1 METRTLGENCMTKAI
16 AVAGKGG
23 TGKTTLSAL
32 IVRHLHRRGK
42 VPILAVDAD
51 PAAHLAGTLGMMAEK
66 TIGTTQAEFHDSRLR
81 LPPGMPKTAYLE
93 MCLNQVVVEGQGL
106 DLIVMGR
113 PEGAGCY
120 CSSNAVLR
128 EFLDVLGKNYSYV
141 IMDNE
146 AGMEHLS
153 RKTTQ
158 NVDILL
164 MVSDPTIRGL
174 RTVGKLL
181 DLVQEL
187 HLNISRT
194 YLVVDRIT
202 GAMPPP
208 LEEAI
213 AQINIE
219 MAGCIPSDEN
229 ILAFDQLDRPLMDL
243 PDDSPAVMAV
253 ADIME
258 KLSA

>member
-1 METRTLGENCMTKAI
+1 MTTTI

-32 IVRHLHRRGK
+32 IIRHLHRRGK

-51 PAAHLAGTLGMMAEK
+51 PAAHLAEALGMNVEK
-66 TIGTTQAEFHDSRLR
+66 TVGTTQAEFHDSRLQ
-81 LPPGMPKTAYLE
+81 LPPGMPKNVYLE
-93 MCLNQVVVEGQGL
+93 MCLNQVIVEGKGL
-106 DLIVMGR
+106 DLITMGR
-113 PEGAGCY
+113 PEGPGCY

-141 IMDNE
+141 VMDNQ

-158 NVDILL
+158 NVDVLL
-164 MVSDPTIRGL
+164 MLSDQSIRGI

-181 DLVQEL
+181 DLIREL
-187 HLNISRT
+187 NLRVNRSYMVIDRT
-194 YLVVDRIT
+194 SGIL
-202 GAMPPP
+202 APP

-213 AQINIE
+213 AQTGIDL
-219 MAGCIPSDEN
+219 AGCIPVDEN
-229 ILAFDQLDRPLMDL
+229 IIEFDQLSRPLMDL
-243 PDDSPAVMAV
+243 PDNSPAVDAV
-253 ADIME
+253 AELME
-258 KLSA
+258 KLSV

>member
-1 METRTLGENCMTKAI
+1 MTKSI

-32 IVRHLHRRGK
+32 IIRHLHRQGK

-51 PAAHLAGTLGMMAEK
+51 PASHLASTLGMTVAK
-66 TIGTTQAEFHDSRLR
+66 TIGSTQAEFHDSRLR

-93 MCLNQVVVEGQGL
+93 MCLNQVIVEGQGL
-106 DLIVMGR
+106 DLVVMGR
-113 PEGAGCY
+113 PEGPGCY

-141 IMDNE
+141 VMDNE

-164 MVSDPTIRGL
+164 MVSDASVRGI

-181 DLVQEL
+181 ELMQEL
-187 HLNISRT
+187 HLSISST
-194 YLVVDRIT
+194 YLVMDRAAGI
-202 GAMPPP
+202 MPPP
-208 LEEAI
+208 LEQAI
-213 AQINIE
+213 AQVNIE
-219 MAGCIPSDEN
+219 LVACVPNDDN
-229 ILAFDQLDRPLMDL
+229 IMTFDQQDRPLIEL
-243 PDDSPAVMAV
+243 PDDSPAVAAV
-253 ADIME
+253 AEMME
-258 KLSA
+258 KLTV